1 MIVDKSTRDLLLKV
15 YEETK
20 VSLEGNIIK
29 VFEADPTDTEFAAYL
44 SNALERDRTS
54 RKNRLDITKQ
64 VQKANVELNKTQI
77 ELKEALSKAELAKS
91 NALND
96 LDILQKRTQTELMG
110 TITKVAMAIIVSS
123 GVFTSILYGL
133 ALYFG
138 KDTTVIGPAWSNN
151 ISILVTN
158 SFSILATIMG
168 IKYFFRDNK
177 NQNHRYR

>member
-1 MIVDKSTRDLLLKV
+1 MTVDKSTRDLLLKI
-15 YEETK
+15 YNETK

-29 VFEADPTDTEFAAYL
+29 VIDADPNDTEFSAYL
-44 SNALERDRTS
+44 ANALERDRTW
-54 RKNRLDITKQ
+54 RKTRLDVTKMI
-64 VQKANVELNKTQI
+64 QKANVDLTNSQR
-77 ELKEALSKAELAKS
+77 ELKDALAKAELAKTD
-91 NALND
+91 ALND

-110 TITKVAMAIIVSS
+110 KITKIALTVIVSS
-123 GVFTSILYGL
+123 GLSTTLMYGL

-168 IKYFFRDNK
+168 IKYFGKDSK
-177 NQNHRYR
+177 AH